1 MYPTHGRDRPTCTEG
16 VGTGGTL
23 TVPAG
28 HGIPTPF
35 GAGYSP
41 RRSSSP
47 VAIMLTRTMLLLLQ
61 GMLLLILLLLRLLL
75 QGLLLIPLLLLGLLL
90 MLLGLLLILLLRLL
104 LPTLEPLVSPVPP
117 FLSGTRTSTTGRLR
131 TSGVQRMLVYHSLHA
146 QRLGNH
152 ILVCPV
158 VCIRVT
164 DDLIDLGTG
173 DGRERED

>member
-1 MYPTHGRDRPTCTEG
+1 
-16 VGTGGTL
+16 
-23 TVPAG
+23 
-28 HGIPTPF
+28 
-35 GAGYSP
+35 
-41 RRSSSP
+41 
-47 VAIMLTRTMLLLLQ
+47 MLTRTMLLLLQ
-61 GMLLLILLLLRLLL
+61 GLLLLILLLLRLLL
-75 QGLLLIPLLLLGLLL
+75 QGFLLILLLLLGLLL
-90 MLLGLLLILLLRLL
+90 MLLGLLGLLLVLLLLLLL